1 MTDAPDG
8 LTGGER
14 VMARL
19 GHLARFSSEPDALTR
34 RYLTPEHRG
43 AAELVAGWMREAGM
57 TASIDA
63 AATVVGRYEGCPEGH
78 REGHHARQGAGAP
91 ALLLGSHIDTV
102 RDAGRYD
109 GTLGVVTAIEAV
121 ARLHAAGERLPYAIE
136 VLAFGDE
143 EGSRFPVTLSGSRA
157 VAGTFDMATLDA
169 VDPDGVC
176 LRDALVAFGC
186 APETIPLIARRS
198 ADVLAYCEVHIE
210 QGPVLEAQ
218 GLPVGIVTAIAGGS
232 RFKVAVEGVAGH
244 AGTVPMRLRRDAVCA
259 AAEMILAVE
268 TLAAGTEGLV
278 ATTGVIAADP
288 GAVNVIASGAFFT
301 LDIRSDDDT
310 VRRDAIARLDDRFR
324 DIARRRRVGVEIRRT
339 YDQRAT
345 PCHPALMAQLE
356 AAVARAGIA
365 PLRLTSGAGH
375 DGLAMRALCPIGM
388 LFVRCR
394 GGISH
399 NPAESI
405 TAADAG
411 VASAVLLDFL
421 RRFDPTELRGG

>member
-1 MTDAPDG
+1 MMDRPDDQAPG
-8 LTGGER
+8 R
-14 VMARL
+14 AQMARL
-19 GHLARFSSEPDALTR
+19 ADLARFSSERDALTR

-43 AAELVAGWMREAGM
+43 AADLVAGWMREAGM
-57 TASIDA
+57 TAAIDA
-63 AATVVGRYEGCPEGH
+63 VGNVVGRYPG
-78 REGHHARQGAGAP
+78 ARPDAP

-143 EGSRFPVTLSGSRA
+143 EGSRFPVTLTGSRA
-157 VAGTFDMATLDA
+157 VAGTFDTATLDA
-169 VDPDGVC
+169 VDPDGVR
-176 LRDALVAFGC
+176 LRDALIGFGC
-186 APETIPLIARRS
+186 APDDIPTIARR
-198 ADVLAYCEVHIE
+198 AGDVLAYCEVHIE

-232 RFKVAVEGVAGH
+232 RFKVAVDGVAGH
-244 AGTVPMRLRRDAVCA
+244 AGTVPMSLRRDAVCA

-268 TLAAGTEGLV
+268 ALALRTPGLV

-288 GAVNVIASGAFFT
+288 GAVNVIASDAFFT
-301 LDIRSDDDT
+301 VDVRSDDDT
-310 VRRDAIARLDDRFR
+310 VRRTAIAAFEHDFR
-324 DIARRRRVGVEIRRT
+324 AIARRRRVGVEIRRT
-339 YDQRAT
+339 YDQPAAL
-345 PCHPALMAQLE
+345 CHPALVAQFE
-356 AAVARAGIA
+356 DAVRRAGIA
-365 PLRLTSGAGH
+365 PLRLVSGAGH

-405 TAADAG
+405 TAADA
-411 VASAVLLDFL
+411 ACAATVLLDFL
-421 RRFDPTELRGG
+421 RRFDPSGLRAG